1 MNIEEKIEDV
11 LERDGIRQHA
21 IKDFIEEIH
30 LFSDL
35 ELYKDM
41 SEDGIKS
48 DFKAWWSGSK

>member
-1 MNIEEKIEDV
+1 MNIEQRITDI
-11 LERDGIRQHA
+11 LEQDGNRPHY

-41 SEDGIKS
+41 SEEGIKQ
-48 DFKAWWSGSK
+48 DFKAWRSGS

>member
-1 MNIEEKIEDV
+1 MNIEQRITDV
-11 LERDGIRQHA
+11 LERDGTRIQA
-21 IKDFIEEIH
+21 IKDYVDDIIA
-30 LFSDL
+30 FSDL